1 MRRIALVVG
10 IAGVGAVALAI
21 VLALGWS
28 QHDESGRAPA
38 RPLTATTTL
47 DTSALS
53 FGDPLSARVQV
64 LVDPRKVDVASV
76 RVRPR
81 FAPWRIVS
89 SSTDRHSAAGTLL
102 GYRYTLECLSAACL
116 PGRTLA
122 ERQFLPAFVSYRTAA
137 GRRAR
142 QLVDWPTY
150 RVATRL
156 TSADT
161 GDPTEHLAADVS
173 LPPVSYRISP
183 GTLQAL
189 LAALS
194 ALLVLAAGTLVYF
207 ALPKRRAA
215 GPDLPPLERALRL
228 VRASTAN
235 GYPAERRKA
244 LGGLAR
250 ELSADGRR
258 DLAQAAVRLAWSSQP
273 PSPEAASAFADQ
285 VEESL

>member
-1 MRRIALVVG
+1 MRRIAVVVG
-10 IAGVGAVALAI
+10 GVGVVAVALAV
-21 VLALGWS
+21 VLALGLFQQGS
-28 QHDESGRAPA
+28 SGRAPA
-38 RPLTATTTL
+38 RPLTATAALGTY
-47 DTSALS
+47 ALS
-53 FGDPLSARVQV
+53 FGDPLSARIEV
-64 LVDPRKVDVASV
+64 LVDPRKVDVGSV
-76 RVRPR
+76 RVHPR

-102 GYRYTLECLSAACL
+102 GYRYTLECLSPACL

-122 ERQFLPAFVSYRTAA
+122 ERRFLPAFVSYRTAA
-137 GRRAR
+137 GRPAR
-142 QLVDWPTY
+142 RLVDWPTY

-156 TSADT
+156 TSPDI
-161 GDPTEHLAADVS
+161 GDPTERLAADVS
-173 LPPVSYRISP
+173 LPPVSYRIAP

-194 ALLVLAAGTLVYF
+194 ALLVIAAGTLVYF

-215 GPDLPPLERALRL
+215 KKDLPPIERALRL

-235 GYPAERRKA
+235 GYPAERRMA

-273 PSPEAASAFADQ
+273 PSSEAASAFADR